1 MFSNE
6 QQRMAKAYFASEEAL
21 SALCG
26 FPTNEKPN
34 DVKLWEETIEHL
46 RIVKDNISKLY
57 NR

>member
-1 MFSNE
+1 MFTHE

-26 FPTNEKPN
+26 FPTNDKPE
-34 DVKLWEETIEHL
+34 DIKLWKETIEYLH
-46 RIVKDNISKLY
+46 IVKDNISKLH